1 MPKHILVVDDN
12 RHIRKAV
19 CEMILSDSRLAPCS
33 QAENGLEAVQKAT
46 RDQPDLVVMDFSM
59 PVMNGL
65 EASRLIIRALP
76 KVYIILVTLHP
87 EILNEA
93 ELAKFGIS
101 AMVPKQRAGTDLI
114 PAIRLLLGLT
124 SGVGAA

>member
-1 MPKHILVVDDN
+1 MPKHVLVVDDN

-19 CEMILSDSRLAPCS
+19 CDLILSDSRLSPCS
-33 QAENGLEAVQKAT
+33 QAEDGLEGVEKAT
-46 RDQPDLVVMDFSM
+46 RDKPDLVVMDFSM

-65 EASRLIIRALP
+65 EAARLIIKALP
-76 KVYIILVTLHP
+76 KVYIVLLTLHP
-87 EILNEA
+87 EILNE

-114 PAIRLLLGLT
+114 PTVQSLLGL
-124 SGVGAA
+124 SGVVGAA